1 MFLDPNFHFGLLNS
15 KTLFNTHDYLITHTE
30 KKPVNSLPSPFYCWL
45 PTLLPITWKIVSY
58 ICRWIDLRL
67 QIDYEVN
74 GFWAVVMSAQHSEAL
89 YTCPVTVVTAS
100 CQSSLWGAL
109 EPVIRILFQGQ
120 GARKFSY
127 APPSYYQAL
136 KELALYFHEK
146 EKKKDFFPHYFFN
159 LLHSSHPCFTT
170 TKLWG
175 GELAFHWLI
184 CVFSPTLELRRNT
197 ISEK

>member
-127 APPSYYQAL
+127 APHFLLPGPEGACFIFSW
-136 KELALYFHEK
+136 KR
-146 EKKKDFFPHYFFN
+146 EKKRF
-159 LLHSSHPCFTT
+159 L
-170 TKLWG
+170 
-175 GELAFHWLI
+175 
-184 CVFSPTLELRRNT
+184 PTLLL
-197 ISEK
+197 

>member
-146 EKKKDFFPHYFFN
+146 EKKKI
-159 LLHSSHPCFTT
+159 SSHTTSLISFILPIPISPPLSFGEESWLFTG
-170 TKLWG
+170 LY
-175 GELAFHWLI
+175 
-184 CVFSPTLELRRNT
+184 VFSPQPWN
-197 ISEK
+197 